1 MTGKGPGPGQRLLWV
16 LAVLALVALPACG
29 GKEPEASV
37 EGVLV
42 SQHGSTFY
50 FYSKSDYEPILTL
63 AGDVTTSG
71 GELAVGQKVRVNFNG
86 SVLEIAPPQFDKVY
100 SVEILGAA
108 GEELQEGLTYFN
120 TQVKPWHID
129 GLGAHSPEDPEVT
142 EGILVYESVHE
153 EHSAFYLYTGDEYNQ
168 VIMLSGDGPA
178 SGGELAVGQ
187 KIRVNH
193 DGMLE
198 RMAPPS
204 FSAVYSIDILS
215 EASEEEFQAALDYFN
230 TEVKPWHIDG
240 ITE

>member
-71 GELAVGQKVRVNFNG
+71 GELAVGQK
-86 SVLEIAPPQFDKVY
+86 
-100 SVEILGAA
+100 
-108 GEELQEGLTYFN
+108 
-120 TQVKPWHID
+120 
-129 GLGAHSPEDPEVT
+129 
-142 EGILVYESVHE
+142 
-153 EHSAFYLYTGDEYNQ
+153 
-168 VIMLSGDGPA
+168 
-178 SGGELAVGQ
+178 
-187 KIRVNH
+187 IRVNH

>member
-120 TQVKPWHID
+120 TQVKPWPHIPPRTRR
-129 GLGAHSPEDPEVT
+129 SQR
-142 EGILVYESVHE
+142 
-153 EHSAFYLYTGDEYNQ
+153 AFWYTK
-168 VIMLSGDGPA
+168 VCMRSI
-178 SGGELAVGQ
+178 
-187 KIRVNH
+187 
-193 DGMLE
+193 
-198 RMAPPS
+198 PPS
-204 FSAVYSIDILS
+204 TCIQGMNTIKSSCCLATGPRPA
-215 EASEEEFQAALDYFN
+215 ASWRWGR
-230 TEVKPWHIDG
+230 KSG
-240 ITE
+240 